1 MKHDSNKPFCDH
13 FNISQGKNITFNKDK
28 AFFLLTTPGLH
39 IPCNRYEKNNFLI
52 LLKYS
57 TLNS

>member
-39 IPCNRYEKNNFLI
+39 IPCNRYEK
-52 LLKYS
+52 K
-57 TLNS
+57 